1 MKSIARSMGLLLLV
15 AVCPAGLA
23 QHSADSDS
31 DGAIS
36 LSELLRVVQLYSVGG
51 FHCDA
56 ASEDGYA
63 PGAEGAQ
70 DCPGH
75 ASDYAPDDWR
85 IGLSELIRLIQLYNA
100 EGFHASCGT
109 DDGYSPGP
117 GADAACEGE
126 PEGTPE
132 GIMEGQQEGL
142 VEGETS
148 AMLWS
153 DPGTWGGDKP
163 EAGEAVTIPHDWHV
177 ILDEDTPA
185 LGGIMLNGT
194 LEFSRKDLALTADW
208 IMVHGALVVGS
219 EAEAFTHRAT
229 ITLTGSDP
237 EESIMG
243 MGTRG
248 IMVMGG
254 ALELHG
260 APPARAWTKLNTHA
274 AAGADSLT
282 LAEETGWQA
291 GDQIVV
297 APTDFYGI
305 SETERFTLASVNG
318 IAVSLSAPLQ
328 AARWGS
334 LQYLT
339 PSGMSEIPGSPVDTP
354 MEGTPTTL
362 DERAEVGHL
371 TRNIVIQAPDDAL
384 WQTQGFGVH
393 VMVMDEGGEAH
404 IDGVEIRRGGQ
415 RGRLGRY
422 PFHWHLLS
430 YSATEFIAD
439 ATGQYFRN
447 SVVNESANR
456 GIVIHGTNGVTVADN
471 VVYDVRGHGV
481 FTEDAVE
488 RRNTISGN
496 LVLHVRNPE
505 AEDALKLHEYYY
517 GGPAGG
523 ASGYWIANPDNTVT
537 GNTAA
542 DCAGFGYWLA
552 FPDNPWGASIGV
564 PMRPSRL
571 QFGVFTHNTAHT
583 SGFDGVMFDN
593 VEVNNLGEV
602 YPFQY
607 ISTID
612 GAEPTWNSGTTRR
625 FTMHRISTWK
635 NRRGGIWDR
644 VYWPNFTEII
654 SADNCGRFFA
664 GSGADGLIEG
674 CLIVGTSLNNATPR
688 PSLNFPDTLGG
699 DETPTAFATYH
710 SGFDMRDNVIVNF
723 PLVPGQRSGAFA
735 TEDYY
740 IRPVDKG
747 QMRNPG
753 NLLIG
758 SHPGFRSMAVM
769 PHFTLAGALWDP
781 HGTWGPAENYF
792 VYDVPF
798 FTHGQEVSPVEPA
811 GDTGGVSVPG
821 PFYGILEFV
830 INNERPYYEPT
841 MAVQATRLDPA
852 TLDEDTRDA
861 VGSWTVNASNPGDLL
876 YNMRHFAAHR
886 DGIYQLEFPGANM
899 PVDLELRF
907 ENMLEVSDTLFMGI
921 QFSGDVT
928 PVVYAQASA
937 ITRVY
942 TEMESLD
949 AVRASAGETWWQ
961 DETNDRVW
969 VKLQGGHWQFWD
981 QSGQFAVPT
990 SDELLYE
997 TTILHLNTD

>member
-100 EGFHASCGT
+100 EGYHASCGT
-109 DDGYSPGP
+109 DDGYAT
-117 GADAACEGE
+117 GALPDEPCEGE
-126 PEGTPE
+126 AEGSSE
-132 GIMEGQQEGL
+132 GSAEGST
-142 VEGETS
+142 EGEVTPL
-148 AMLWS
+148 LWS
-153 DPGTWGGDKP
+153 DPATWGGDKP
-163 EAGEAVTIPHDWHV
+163 EAGDAVTIPHDWHL

-185 LGGIMLNGT
+185 LGGILLNGT
-194 LEFSRKDLALTADW
+194 LEFARQDLALTADW

-219 EAEAFTHRAT
+219 EAEPFTHRAT
-229 ITLTGSDP
+229 ITLTGSNPD
-237 EESIMG
+237 ESIMD

-260 APPARAWTKLNTHA
+260 QPPALTWTKINAHA
-274 AAGADSLT
+274 AAGTSSLT

-291 GDQIVV
+291 GDQVVV
-297 APTDFYGI
+297 APTDFFGV
-305 SETERFTLASVNG
+305 SETERFTLESSEG
-318 IAVSLSAPLQ
+318 DLISLDAPLA
-328 AARWGS
+328 AARWGR
-334 LQYLT
+334 LQYVT
-339 PSGMSEIPGSPVDTP
+339 PSGMSESPGTPVDTP

-393 VMVMDEGGEAH
+393 VMVMDEGGEAQ

-422 PFHWHLLS
+422 PFHWHMLS
-430 YSATEFIAD
+430 YSATAFIAD
-439 ATGQYFRN
+439 AMGQYFRN

-471 VVYDVRGHGV
+471 VVYDVRGHGI

-488 RRNTISGN
+488 RRNNITGN
-496 LVLHVRNPE
+496 LVLRVRNPQP
-505 AEDALKLHEYYY
+505 ADALKQHEIFEN
-517 GGPAGG
+517 GGS
-523 ASGYWIANPDNTVT
+523 SGFWIANPDNVTT

-542 DCAGFGYWLA
+542 DCQGHGYWLA
-552 FPDNPWGASIGV
+552 FPNNPWGASIGV
-564 PMRPSRL
+564 PMRPNRL
-571 QFGVFTHNTAHT
+571 LFGEFANNTVHS
-583 SGFDGVMFDN
+583 SGFEGLMFDF
-593 VEVNNLGEV
+593 VEVDNAGNV
-602 YPFQY
+602 APFQY
-607 ISTID
+607 ASTTD
-612 GAEPTWNSGTTRR
+612 GAEPTWNSGTLRR
-625 FTMHRISTWK
+625 FTISGVHTWK

-644 VYWPNFTEII
+644 VVWPTFTGIV

-664 GSGADGLIEG
+664 GSGADGIIEG

-688 PSLNFPDTLGG
+688 PSIHYPDTLGG

-710 SGFDMRDNVIVNF
+710 SSFEMRDNVLVNF
-723 PLVPGQRSGAFA
+723 PLVPGERSGVFA

-747 QMRNPG
+747 QMRND
-753 NLLIG
+753 NNVLIE
-758 SHPGFRSMAVM
+758 SHPGYRSLPVFDHYA
-769 PHFTLAGALWDP
+769 LAGSLWDP
-781 HGTWGPAENYF
+781 HGTWGPAGNFF
-792 VYDVPF
+792 VYDTPF
-798 FTHGQEVSPVEPA
+798 FTHEATVSPVEPD

-830 INNERPYYEPT
+830 LNNERPYYEPT
-841 MAVQATRLDPA
+841 MAVSATRLDTD
-852 TLDEDTRDA
+852 TLLPVGNWNIDA
-861 VGSWTVNASNPGDLL
+861 SVPGWLL

-886 DGIYQLEFPGANM
+886 DGIYQLDFPGANM

-907 ENMLEVSDTLFMGI
+907 ENMLETSDTLVMGI
-921 QFSGDVT
+921 QFSGEVT
-928 PVVYAQASA
+928 PTVYAQASA
-937 ITRVY
+937 VTRIY
-942 TEMESLD
+942 TEVDSL
-949 AVRASAGETWWQ
+949 ASVRASDGETWWQ
-961 DETNDRVW
+961 DESNDRVW

-981 QSGQFAVPT
+981 QTGQFAVPT